1 MLATWVLTTSY
12 GFGVA
17 YLYTTDD
24 IAVTLEPKAADDGKY
39 ISFLPS
45 PVVDRQGN
53 DCFTKALSQL
63 WCQEQTPIVAR
74 FAYLPCLLRSRLITS
89 IEVCSFPQLLA
100 ILAPSTPIVAH
111 LHVY

>member
-12 GFGVA
+12 GFGAA

-45 PVVDRQGN
+45 PVVNRQGN
-53 DCFTKALSQL
+53 DYFTKALSQL
-63 WCQEQTPIVAR
+63 WCQEQTPV
-74 FAYLPCLLRSRLITS
+74 LRRGQAPTGLGLILHHEREHEERT
-89 IEVCSFPQLLA
+89 LA
-100 ILAPSTPIVAH
+100 I
-111 LHVY
+111 

>member
-1 MLATWVLTTSY
+1 MLATWVLTTIY

-17 YLYTTDD
+17 YLSTTDD

-39 ISFLPS
+39 IPFFPS

-63 WCQEQTPIVAR
+63 WCQEQTPVLKR
-74 FAYLPCLLRSRLITS
+74 GQSPTGLGLI
-89 IEVCSFPQLLA
+89 
-100 ILAPSTPIVAH
+100 
-111 LHVY
+111 LHHKREQEERTLTI